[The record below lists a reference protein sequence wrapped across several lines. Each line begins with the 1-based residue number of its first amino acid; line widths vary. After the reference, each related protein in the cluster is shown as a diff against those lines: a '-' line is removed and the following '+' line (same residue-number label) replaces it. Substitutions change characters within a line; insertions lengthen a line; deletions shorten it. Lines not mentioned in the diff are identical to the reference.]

1 MLVFFSMRSSGKKS
15 LYSKSEALQ
24 PDFGSF
30 GEIETEE
37 TSSENEINE
46 PESTQSTDKKDT
58 NSDDTENNSSE
69 NVAEETTK
77 AAVSETGSTASD
89 NSGYVYQSGDVSFN
103 GHVYRYNKDI
113 LTFLVLGIDRE
124 SEVPVVDE
132 NTNYLKG
139 GQSDTIFLMVM
150 NPHDK
155 SISVV
160 AVNRN
165 TMTDIDMYDSAGNYV
180 RTAKAQ
186 ICVQH
191 GYGDGGKLSCERAQQ
206 TVSELFYNLPI
217 HGYVSIGMGAVPT
230 LNDAVGGVEVT
241 LPTDSWEL
249 GLSAGTTVR
258 LNGGQA
264 YNFIHNR
271 DRRFRDRRL
280 WERNSKNSTSMR
292 MHSSSRC

>member
-103 GHVYRYNKDI
+103 GHVTA
-113 LTFLVLGIDRE
+113 TFT
-124 SEVPVVDE
+124 SFSP
-132 NTNYLKG
+132 
-139 GQSDTIFLMVM
+139 
-150 NPHDK
+150 
-155 SISVV
+155 V
-160 AVNRN
+160 AVVVNPVITAPSTGFN
-165 TMTDIDMYDSAGNYV
+165 TAYFVAAAMVIALAGAAFCARRGY
-180 RTAKAQ
+180 KA
-186 ICVQH
+186 
-191 GYGDGGKLSCERAQQ
+191 E
-206 TVSELFYNLPI
+206 
-217 HGYVSIGMGAVPT
+217 
-230 LNDAVGGVEVT
+230 
-241 LPTDSWEL
+241 
-249 GLSAGTTVR
+249 
-258 LNGGQA
+258 
-264 YNFIHNR
+264 
-271 DRRFRDRRL
+271 
-280 WERNSKNSTSMR
+280 
-292 MHSSSRC
+292 